1 MSNTSTSIHR
11 IKEIST
17 TSHRLN
23 DEGTYVRDITIVSQD
38 FTFDDDNNKV
48 WFDITNT
55 LTLFGDSESAV
66 NLIIG
71 TPIESSTNEDD

>member
-1 MSNTSTSIHR
+1 MSSTSIHR
-11 IKEIST
+11 IKKIST

-23 DEGTYVRDITIVSQD
+23 DEGTYVRDIVIVSRD

-71 TPIESSTNEDD
+71 TPLESSTSEGD

>member
-11 IKEIST
+11 IKKIST

-23 DEGTYVRDITIVSQD
+23 DAGTYVRDIVIISQD
-38 FTFDDDNNKV
+38 FTFDDNNNKV
-48 WFDITNT
+48 WFDVSYS

>member
-1 MSNTSTSIHR
+1 MSSTSIHR

-23 DEGTYVRDITIVSQD
+23 DEGSYVRDIVIVSQD
-38 FTFDDDNNKV
+38 FTFDDDGNKV
-48 WFDITNT
+48 WFDIIDT
-55 LTLFGDSESAV
+55 LTLFGDSKSAV

-71 TPIESSTNEDD
+71 TPIESSTSEDD

>member
-1 MSNTSTSIHR
+1 MSSTSIHR

-23 DEGTYVRDITIVSQD
+23 DEGTYVRDIVIVSKD
-38 FTFDDDNNKV
+38 FTFDDDGNKV

-55 LTLFGDSESAV
+55 LTLFGDSKSAV

-71 TPIESSTNEDD
+71 TPIESSTSEDD